1 MIPTKL
7 KCIAIDNSREFKRE
21 EELIKYLSK
30 QEIKSMIPSTWYS
43 HDSKTKEDFWRDVL
57 QFSSTRI
64 ANELMEYCNVKP
76 QCEEVTVEWTRSRY
90 RRRFWRPGVCRKT
103 YTLVKKRIPFMGIPN
118 KQKGDTLRDMLD
130 RSYLPTLYR
139 GQVEQTWKR
148 IVLFLQLD
156 KSEWDQHE
164 IDRITYPMVTPAG
177 HAETHYSYKER
188 VKLASKT
195 AAETNWYNN
204 FMMKKAG
211 V

>member
-21 EELIKYLSK
+21 EELIKHLRK
-30 QEIKSMIPSTWYS
+30 QEIKSMVPSTWYS
-43 HDSKTKEDFWRDVL
+43 HGSKTKEHFWRDVF

-76 QCEEVTVEWTRSRY
+76 QCEEVTVEWRTDWY
-90 RRRFWRPGVCRKT
+90 RRRFWYPASRRNT
-103 YTLVKKRIPFMGIPN
+103 YTFVKKRIPFMGIPN

-130 RSYLPTLYR
+130 RSYLDTLYR
-139 GQVEQTWKR
+139 CQVEQTWKR

-164 IDRITYPMVTPAG
+164 VDRITYPMVTPTDDAN
-177 HAETHYSYKER
+177 TRYSYKER

-195 AAETNWYNN
+195 AAEVNWYNN